1 MTRAPVSATWQQI
14 ELSESYLVCC
24 MFEEA
29 ATLASS
35 ILRCLCDT
43 GSTEGAEHVQLDNM
57 MESAGMVLVQSLKEL
72 RRTSELFDELKA
84 LFGSVTAIPVEV
96 LLTGACFQ
104 ISEGCSSGLQA
115 VLEEFLGKW
124 KYVNAQS
131 YVLTNVEMQRTSER
145 CPVCSV
151 LETEKYLKVAEVY
164 AVTLLGMFLRDTEL
178 AITWV
183 EKAELPE
190 EKRQEML
197 RRLRSLYPLK
207 DSKSSLRPGTPEIE
221 ERGRG
226 DATIGTKSSISGS
239 EQLSSA
245 FKDQK
250 TLNGDITKPAISK
263 ASHHSHL
270 LERLVPCF
278 WWYRTVTLK
287 FGNAWFVLTQ
297 GRIVLWSTFIL
308 FIYYLFRSKGAAFKR
323 IALRQAVS
331 AKKALVDAWQLAF
344 SVQVNPLAAV
354 QPLPAAPRGGG
365 R

>member
-1 MTRAPVSATWQQI
+1 
-14 ELSESYLVCC
+14 
-24 MFEEA
+24 
-29 ATLASS
+29 
-35 ILRCLCDT
+35 
-43 GSTEGAEHVQLDNM
+43 
-57 MESAGMVLVQSLKEL
+57 
-72 RRTSELFDELKA
+72 
-84 LFGSVTAIPVEV
+84 
-96 LLTGACFQ
+96 
-104 ISEGCSSGLQA
+104 
-115 VLEEFLGKW
+115 
-124 KYVNAQS
+124 
-131 YVLTNVEMQRTSER
+131 
-145 CPVCSV
+145 
-151 LETEKYLKVAEVY
+151 
-164 AVTLLGMFLRDTEL
+164 MFLRDTEL

-190 EKRQEML
+190 EKRQVLLFFSWAYIQESFWWDAKVGFLWYTILVGWLDHDLRVAIMDAVFLTYNVGMGSLWVNVEDERLYCNLNLCNTGNPECTSIRALLLVWCMIQQSLLCIIFIGLTVLCLNLHRCSCTLKQTFPNLFIRFLYIYITSLHSWYLWPYYLLKSPQEML

-226 DATIGTKSSISGS
+226 DATIGTTSSISGS

-287 FGNAWFVLTQ
+287 FGNARFVLTQ

-323 IALRQAVS
+323 
-331 AKKALVDAWQLAF
+331 
-344 SVQVNPLAAV
+344 
-354 QPLPAAPRGGG
+354 
-365 R
+365 